1 MEHLRSYVRL
11 DSVGHLNA
19 AYERG
24 FLPAG
29 GEKELG
35 KSLGEP
41 GDWDG
46 TLPAS
51 LYSHPTE
58 RKETKMFSDK

>member
-19 AYERG
+19 ANERG
-24 FLPAG
+24 FLPTG
-29 GEKELG
+29 GKKELG

-41 GDWDG
+41 GD
-46 TLPAS
+46 
-51 LYSHPTE
+51 
-58 RKETKMFSDK
+58 